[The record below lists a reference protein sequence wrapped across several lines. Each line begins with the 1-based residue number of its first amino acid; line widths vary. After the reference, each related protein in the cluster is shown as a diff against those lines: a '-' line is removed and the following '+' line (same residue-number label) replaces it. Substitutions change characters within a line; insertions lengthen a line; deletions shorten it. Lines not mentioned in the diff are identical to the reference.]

1 MFLFFFCGEFFGI
14 GARACV
20 FVLNISLEWTAHY
33 FALQPQTPALS
44 NRAADTTLTE
54 LQFFQVLV
62 PAGIF
67 ILATGQPPPRGHISR
82 KRFIITVWLLLYL
95 LSR

>member
-1 MFLFFFCGEFFGI
+1 M
-14 GARACV
+14 
-20 FVLNISLEWTAHY
+20 FVLNISLEWAAHY

-44 NRAADTTLTE
+44 NRAADMTPTE

-67 ILATGQPPPRGHISR
+67 ILATGQASPRGHISR
-82 KRFIITVWLLLYL
+82 KQFIIIVWLLLYL